1 MARPCI
7 ICPHFDLRFIGYL
20 LISLRQ
26 SLVLIALAAGLLP
39 AVDAATV
46 ADLPRLGGEIK
57 IDGVLSEGEWAGAV
71 RLDLKIET
79 NPAENGPAAVRTA
92 VYMVEDGENLFVA
105 FDANDPSPESI
116 RAYLR
121 DRDSAWGDDHVGIVL
136 DTYNDERR
144 AFQFFANPLG
154 VQMDKTHNDVGGGG
168 GQHFDTSWDAI
179 WDSAGQINE
188 AGYVVEMRIPL
199 SQLRFPQTKG
209 LKTWGYDLVRYY
221 PRDKTYRLSNNP
233 QDRNRSCYLC
243 QVGKLQGLEGS
254 EPSRDIEV
262 VPTITASHL
271 STTDDP
277 GVEPMASGDAE
288 VDAGVTLRWGISPD
302 LTANLAINPD
312 FSQIE
317 ADVLQ
322 LDVNNRFA
330 LFFPEKRPFFLE
342 GADYFD
348 TPIDAVFT
356 RTVADPEIG
365 AKLTGKRGNHT
376 FGLFGAL
383 DAETTLLFP
392 DMFESDSETLDQENT
407 AIVGRYSLGFADTSS
422 VGVLVTA
429 RDGDDYRNVV
439 GGFDG
444 RWKLNDQHSIEF
456 QYLQSET
463 EYPLAT
469 AIEFEQPLGRFT
481 GHGGEVEYSYNS
493 RNWYGEL
500 EFKSSDSGFRADS
513 GFVRRVGGEAIE
525 GVVGRVWHGT
535 EENWWSRVRA
545 SVHSKRSSLED
556 GRMLEQ
562 QNVARVGFGGVM
574 QTWFQF
580 AFADSREL
588 WEDVYYDQQR
598 LSAYFEIQPVGGLS
612 LGLFALHGDRI
623 DFSNDR
629 LGTMTLFEP
638 HLTWNA
644 TQKLLLRLQGV
655 YSKLDTQEGDKIFS
669 ASVIDARATWQFSL
683 RSFLRLTVQN
693 TDIDRNLDEYI
704 DDEDARSRSV
714 GRQLLYSYKL
724 NPQTVLFVGYSDQ
737 YVDDDNLDSLTVSDR
752 TWFMKVGYAWTP

>member
-1 MARPCI
+1 M
-7 ICPHFDLRFIGYL
+7 FIRQIL
-20 LISLRQ
+20 TLIT
-26 SLVLIALAAGLLP
+26 LAAGLIP
-39 AVDAATV
+39 AVWAATV
-46 ADLPRLGGEIK
+46 DDLPRFGGEIE
-57 IDGVLSEGEWAGAV
+57 IDGVLSEGEWADAV
-71 RLDLKIET
+71 RLDLEIET
-79 NPAENGPAAVRTA
+79 NPAENGPAPVQTA
-92 VYMVEDGENLFVA
+92 VYLVEDGESLFVA
-105 FDANDPSPESI
+105 FDAHDPDPAAI

-121 DRDSAWGDDHVGIVL
+121 DRDSAWNDDHVGIVL

-168 GQHFDTSWDAI
+168 NNWEFEASWDAI
-179 WDSAGQINE
+179 WDSAGRIHE

-199 SQLRFPQTKG
+199 SQLRFPDVEG
-209 LKTWGYDLVRYY
+209 VKTWGYDLFRIY
-221 PRDKTYRLSNNP
+221 PRDRTYRLSNNSR
-233 QDRNRSCYLC
+233 DRNRNCYLC

-254 EPSRDIEV
+254 RPSRDIEV
-262 VPTITASHL
+262 VPTVTASQL

-277 GVEPMASGDAE
+277 GIVPMESGDAE
-288 VDAGVTLRWGISPD
+288 VDAGVTVRWGITPD
-302 LTANLAINPD
+302 LTANMAINPD

-317 ADVLQ
+317 ADVVQ

-342 GADYFD
+342 GADYFE

-356 RTVADPEIG
+356 RTVSDPEIG

-383 DAETTLLFP
+383 DAETNLLFP
-392 DMFESDSETLDQENT
+392 DMFESDSDTLDQENT
-407 AIVGRYSLGFADTSS
+407 AIVGRYSLGFSDTSS

-439 GGFDG
+439 GGIDG

-456 QYLQSET
+456 QYLQTET

-469 AIEFEQPLGRFT
+469 AIEFEQPLEKFDGR
-481 GHGGEVEYSYNS
+481 GSRVRYEYDS
-493 RNWYGEL
+493 RNWFGHAG
-500 EFKSSDSGFRADS
+500 FNSRSSGFRADS
-513 GFVRRVGGEAIE
+513 GFVTRVGGESIQ

-535 EENWWSRVRA
+535 DENWWSRVRA
-545 SVHSKRSSLED
+545 SAHTERSHIED
-556 GRMLEQ
+556 GRLLEQ
-562 QNVARVGFGGVM
+562 QNVVRVGFGGTL

-580 AFADSREL
+580 AFADSKEL
-588 WEDVYYDQQR
+588 WEEVYYDQQR
-598 LSAYFEIQPVGGLS
+598 LSAYFEIQPVGGVS
-612 LGLFALHGDRI
+612 LAVFALHGDRI

-638 HLTWNA
+638 RVTWNVS
-644 TQKLLLRLQGV
+644 QKLLLRLQGV
-655 YSKLDTQEGDKIFS
+655 YSQLDTQAGESIFT
-669 ASVIDARATWQFSL
+669 AAVIDARATWQFSL

-693 TDIDRNLDEYI
+693 TDVERNLAQYLEE
-704 DDEDARSRSV
+704 EDARSRDM

-724 NPQTVLFVGYSDQ
+724 NPQTVFFLGYSDQ
-737 YVDDDNLDSLTVSDR
+737 YVDDDNIDGPIASDR